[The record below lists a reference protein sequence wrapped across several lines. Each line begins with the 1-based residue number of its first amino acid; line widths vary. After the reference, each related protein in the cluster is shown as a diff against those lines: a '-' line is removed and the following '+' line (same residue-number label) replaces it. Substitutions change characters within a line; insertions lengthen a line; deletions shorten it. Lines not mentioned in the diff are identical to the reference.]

1 MAVKGFAKIII
12 IFTTISAAIMELIDT
27 SIVNVA
33 LTEMAGNLGAT
44 IEDVSWV
51 ITAYA
56 IANVIIIPMTGFLSQ
71 YFGRKNYYLYSII
84 IFTVASF
91 LCGNSSSLWELVL
104 WRFVQGIGGGALLS
118 TSQAIL
124 FDTFVVEQRGIASAV
139 FGMGIVMGPTLGP
152 VFGGLIIDHYAWPLI
167 FNINIPFGI
176 LASFLTYYF
185 IEDSIHHDSKPAAID
200 WTGILLL
207 MVGIGSLQYVLER
220 GEAKDWFADE
230 GIRIFAV
237 AAVTTIVAFI
247 WWELRVE
254 HPVVNLRLLSDSN
267 LSLTTMLTF
276 ISGFALFTSV
286 FVYPLLLQRVLGYT
300 PTMVGMS
307 LMPSALASLII
318 MPIVGRSLQAGV
330 SPKIFI
336 TSGFIIVMI
345 YGWMLYTRTNM
356 DASMGDFFLPLMIRT
371 AGISMMAVTLTNQ
384 AVVGL
389 APRDI
394 PQGVALNNMM
404 RQLGGAFGIAIMN
417 YYITQRFAINR
428 TDLISNFTAGSQ
440 AFVERNTALLNG
452 IGSKL
457 SVTANAQQQAYQLM
471 DLSVTKQA
479 YLLTY
484 ADAFLFSVVAVLAVF
499 PLIFFLRDKKLSAEA
514 QKAAAEASH

>member
-1 MAVKGFAKIII
+1 MGIKRFAKIII
-12 IFTTISAAIMELIDT
+12 VFTTISAAIMELIDT

-71 YFGRKNYYLYSII
+71 YFGRKNYYLYSIL
-84 IFTVASF
+84 IFTAASF
-91 LCGNSSSLWELVL
+91 MCGNSSTLWELVL

-124 FDTFVVEQRGIASAV
+124 FDTFPIDQRGTASAV

-152 VFGGLIIDHYAWPLI
+152 TLGGLIIDHYSWPLI

-176 LASFLTYYF
+176 LAAFLTYSF
-185 IEDSIHHDSKPAAID
+185 IDDSVHHSGKPVID

-207 MVGIGSLQYVLER
+207 VIGIGSLQYVLER
-220 GEAKDWFADE
+220 GEAKDWLEDG
-230 GIRIFAV
+230 GIRILAISAV
-237 AAVTTIVAFI
+237 VGIVSFI
-247 WWELRVE
+247 WWELKQE
-254 HPVVNLRLLSDSN
+254 HPVVNLRLLKDPN
-267 LSLTTMLTF
+267 LTLTTILTF
-276 ISGFALFTSV
+276 ISGFALFTSI
-286 FVYPLLLQRVLGYT
+286 FIYPLLLQRVLGYT

-307 LMPSALASLII
+307 LMPSALASLIV
-318 MPIVGRSLQAGV
+318 MPIVGKRLQAGD
-330 SPKIFI
+330 SPKLFI
-336 TSGFIIVMI
+336 IGGFILVMV
-345 YGWMLYTRTNM
+345 YGVMLYNRTNINVGM
-356 DASMGDFFLPLMIRT
+356 DDFFLPLMVRT

-389 APRDI
+389 HPRDI

-404 RQLGGAFGIAIMN
+404 RQLGGAFGIAIIN
-417 YYITQRFAINR
+417 YFVSQRFAIHRN
-428 TDLISNFTAGSQ
+428 DLISNITTDSLNFLDK
-440 AFVERNTALLNG
+440 NTSIVHGLM
-452 IGSKL
+452 SK
-457 SVTANAQQQAYQLM
+457 VAVPAMAQQQAYQLM
-471 DLSVTKQA
+471 DLNVMKQA

-484 ADAFLFSVVAVLAVF
+484 ADAFLFSVVVVLAVF
-499 PLIFFLRDKKLSAEA
+499 PFIFFLKDKTLTAAA
-514 QKAAAEASH
+514 QKVAAEAAH